1 MQFDISISL
10 RLLHIYEVVIDL
22 LMVPEFY
29 NQFVIVG
36 IYTCIN
42 TYKGPGGSGL
52 SGGTW
57 RSNQTLRDKNSVI
70 KTARLHRINTK

>member
-36 IYTCIN
+36 IYIN
-42 TYKGPGGSGL
+42 TYKGPRGSGL

-57 RSNQTLRDKNSVI
+57 RSHQTLRDKNSVI
-70 KTARLHRINTK
+70 KTDSTG